1 MIAHLWT
8 RHRWLLLGFVAT
20 VALALFFTVRAV
32 VFTVYWSDHRDEAI
46 AGWMTP
52 RYIAMSWDVPPQVI
66 GDALGITPGGDARR
80 MTVEEYARANGVSV
94 ADVAETLA
102 TAIEAFRAAQ

>member
-1 MIAHLWT
+1 MIGHLWA

-32 VFTVYWSDHRDEAI
+32 VFTVYWSGHRDEAI

-52 RYIAMSWDVPPQVI
+52 RYIAMSWEVPPQVI
-66 GDALGITPGGDARR
+66 GEALGFAPDGDPRR
-80 MTVEEYARANGVSV
+80 MTIEEYARSNGLSV
-94 ADVAETLA
+94 TDVAATL
-102 TAIEAFRAAQ
+102 TVAIAAFRATQ